1 MKRNS
6 STNTRTHALGRAGFT
21 LVELLIVIAILAILA
36 GIGAVGYTG
45 YIEYTKKGL
54 DKQTVGEIN
63 HALELAN
70 YSDPSLFDG
79 ATTVYLADNGII
91 CADPGVA
98 KALEDAFGDLSGTKL
113 SYLKWESAL
122 PAGQLN
128 SIASSLGLDGSMVD
142 KYWDNGYSASFAG
155 NIEELWDDVYSMIDL
170 YGGITGDS
178 TNLSKLVNGLTDTT
192 NKYNSLTYREVMLN
206 AWKSPIDDSKFKDFE
221 DMCSDGT
228 FQSNVGTHGIL
239 LSMAVARSC
248 AFKAY
253 AEKLDLSA
261 EARAEL
267 EAWNP
272 VPTKKIEAEN
282 VHNAYAHYDAYFPLN
297 SVVQS
302 EWSSI
307 IEEYQTSGQ
316 AEADATAFLG
326 MLEAGRAVED
336 DLLAQDKSITSITD
350 KDYYDALTGYVGITE
365 TIMESRDNWN
375 AIQAS
380 MADSQRAL
388 YATVTSKDG
397 RLNIDW
403 HGKELDEF
411 DVTSDAGAAGG
422 TEVCN
427 LAHTD
432 SITGDFTKKDGKV
445 ILTLDKSSLSLC
457 TKGGPSIC
465 TVRFISSDGQG
476 ATRFGKAKVE
486 EIVSGDNCVTIT
498 GSGTDWKIEATN
510 PGHAQLKFYSGD
522 IVQTI
527 SIEVH

>member
-142 KYWDNGYSASFAG
+142 KYWDNNYSASFAG
-155 NIEELWDDVYSMIDL
+155 NIEELWDDVYSMVAL
-170 YGGITGDS
+170 YNNMTNS
-178 TNLSKLVNGLTDTT
+178 TTNLSKVVNGLTDTT
-192 NKYNSLTYREVMLN
+192 HQFEGETYRDVMLN
-206 AWKSPIDDSKFKDFE
+206 AWKSSVNDSAYLKFDR
-221 DMCSDGT
+221 MCSDNT
-228 FQSNVGTHGIL
+228 FKTNVETDGIL

-253 AEKLDLSA
+253 AEKLDLSDT
-261 EARAEL
+261 ARAEL

-272 VPTKKIEAEN
+272 VPTKKGGT
-282 VHNAYAHYDAYFPLN
+282 YAHYESYFEAAS
-297 SVVQS
+297 SVSS
-302 EWSSI
+302 EWTKI
-307 IEEYQTSGQ
+307 IDDYQKNGQ

-326 MLEAGRAVED
+326 MLEAGKAVED
-336 DLLAQDKSITSITD
+336 DLTSSGKPITD
-350 KDYYDALTGYVGITE
+350 FDYYDALTGYVGITE
-365 TIMESRDNWN
+365 TIMESRDNWE

-380 MADSQRAL
+380 MADSQSAL

-427 LAHTD
+427 LAHTTEI
-432 SITGDFTKKDGKV
+432 SGEIKKPSGTVTVTFDNSN
-445 ILTLDKSSLSLC
+445 ISLC
-457 TKGGPSIC
+457 SKGGPTTCSIRFFTNDTNLSQRVQRAEVSEKEDTDDC
-465 TVRFISSDGQG
+465 ITVKGNGANWTVTVNGPGSATLSITLGQG
-476 ATRFGKAKVE
+476 E
-486 EIVSGDNCVTIT
+486 VTT
-498 GSGTDWKIEATN
+498 VT
-510 PGHAQLKFYSGD
+510 
-522 IVQTI
+522 V
-527 SIEVH
+527 EVH

>member
-6 STNTRTHALGRAGFT
+6 SNRKYNSGFT
-21 LVELLIVIAILAILA
+21 LVELIVVIAILAILA
-36 GIGAVGYTG
+36 GVGAVGYG
-45 YIEYTKKGL
+45 AYIEYAKKGQ
-54 DKQTVGEIN
+54 DKATVGEIN

-98 KALEDAFGDLSGTKL
+98 KALKDAFGDLSGTKL

-122 PAGQLN
+122 PAGQLK
-128 SIASSLGLDGSMVD
+128 SIADSLGLDGSMVD
-142 KYWDNGYSASFAG
+142 KYWDSNYSASFAG

-192 NKYNSLTYREVMLN
+192 NKYNGQTYRDVMLN
-206 AWKSPIDDSKFKDFE
+206 AWKSSINDSEFKNFE
-221 DMCSDGT
+221 DMCTDDT
-228 FQSNVGTHGIL
+228 FQGNVGTHGIL

-282 VHNAYAHYDAYFPLN
+282 VHNAYAHYDAYFREN

-307 IEEYQTSGQ
+307 ITEYQTSGR

-326 MLEAGRAVED
+326 MLEAGKAVED
-336 DLLAQDKSITSITD
+336 DLLAQDKSVTD

-365 TIMESRDNWN
+365 TIMESRDNWEE
-375 AIQAS
+375 IKAS

-411 DVTSDAGAAGG
+411 DVKSGAGGSGSAGG
-422 TEVCN
+422 TGVCN

-476 ATRFGKAKVE
+476 ATRFGQAKV

-510 PGHAQLKFYSGD
+510 PGHAQLKFYSSN

>member
-1 MKRNS
+1 MKGQILKEGKR
-6 STNTRTHALGRAGFT
+6 GFT
-21 LVELLIVIAILAILA
+21 LVELIVVIAILAILA
-36 GIGAVGYTG
+36 AVAYPVYNG
-45 YIEYTKKGL
+45 YIDYTNKGV
-54 DKQTVGEIN
+54 DKATVGEIN

-70 YSDPSLFDG
+70 YSDSSLFDG

-155 NIEELWDDVYSMIDL
+155 NIEELWDDVYSMVAL
-170 YGGITGDS
+170 YNNMTNS
-178 TNLSKLVNGLTDTT
+178 TTNLSKVVNGLTDTT
-192 NKYNSLTYREVMLN
+192 HTYNGQTYRDVMLN
-206 AWKSPIDDSKFKDFE
+206 AWKSS
-221 DMCSDGT
+221 SDGT
-228 FQSNVGTHGIL
+228 DFRNFENMCTDSTFKSNVETDGIL

-253 AEKLDLSA
+253 AEKLDLSDT
-261 EARAEL
+261 ARAEL

-272 VPTKKIEAEN
+272 VPTKKGGT
-282 VHNAYAHYDAYFPLN
+282 YAHYESYFEAAS
-297 SVVQS
+297 SVSS
-302 EWSSI
+302 EWTKI
-307 IEEYQTSGQ
+307 IDDYQKNGQ

-326 MLEAGRAVED
+326 MLEAGKAVEN
-336 DLLAQDKSITSITD
+336 DLKENDKPITD
-350 KDYYDALTGYVGITE
+350 FDYYDALTGYVGITE
-365 TIMESRDNWN
+365 TIMESRDNWE
-375 AIQAS
+375 AIKTS
-380 MADSQRAL
+380 MADSQSAL

-510 PGHAQLKFYSGD
+510 PGHAQLKFYSGSAEE
-522 IVQTI
+522 TI